1 MDTRSHSQPSP
12 ASSASRKQGIALGTA
27 LLLCLFSANAA
38 AAGPENFTK
47 LRFTEVIEN
56 VTVLEARSEKARPAT
71 VNSVLTVPDR
81 VATGPNSRAEL
92 LAPDGTVTR
101 VGASTVFSFSAERRE
116 VNLQKGSVLFHSP
129 TGKGGGVIR
138 TNGAQAAVMGTT
150 LIVTATSGGGFK
162 LLVLEGK
169 AKATL
174 TNGASVNVTA
184 GQLTLV
190 EPGRSNFGPVLTFRL
205 KEQVAGSALLK
216 GFQTPV
222 ASEKKVLSSAD
233 RQERM
238 IEKGRAETTRF
249 RVRGDK
255 LVEGGEQPPPQKE
268 RSVRGDNPPPPRQ
281 KPVPKGTLDAS
292 ADLIRTALKQDVLVR
307 ELGREPASSL
317 FTFTKAPTDSALA
330 AAVGQ
335 TALDALGSG
344 YADKTFQLLLAR
356 NLTVAGTEPFPG
368 GSLSDYLFPSSTK
381 QVKILAAN
389 GALLI
394 NEDRGLPSLL
404 SPMNPNT
411 LDAPTL
417 PATESLLWVAAK
429 DSITV
434 TRSFLRA
441 TSTVFR
447 LGTSSPAVPVEI
459 SLTESNLIN
468 RYGDITLQANKI
480 TTLDTSLLARG
491 DISIESRTDVSI
503 QNTKAREVT
512 AGLPASSLKITAL
525 KDLSINS
532 QALAAL
538 SVPGNVTRLNAQNIS
553 LEARTLVL
561 KDVDFKAGS
570 TVSLSSSDGTL
581 AANPNT
587 NKPVENMKV
596 NFISGVKYGGV
607 PISTTATT
615 TTLPAGITIKANG
628 LR

>member
-1 MDTRSHSQPSP
+1 MQPRFQKEPLP
-12 ASSASRKQGIALGTA
+12 ASAAPQKKSVAIGAS
-27 LLLCLFSANAA
+27 LLACAFSAA

-56 VTVLEARSEKARPAT
+56 VTVLEARSEKSKPAT
-71 VNSVLTVPDR
+71 LNSVLNVPDR

-101 VGASTVFSFSAERRE
+101 VGANTVFSFSAEKRE

-129 TGKGGGVIR
+129 TGKGGGIIR

-174 TNGASVNVTA
+174 ANGSSVDVTA

-190 EPGRSNFGPVLTFRL
+190 EPDRPTFGPVLNFRL

-222 ASEKKVLSSAD
+222 ASEKKVLSSVE

-238 IEKGRAETTRF
+238 IEKGRAEPTRF

-268 RSVRGDNPPPPRQ
+268 RFVRGDTQRPPPP
-281 KPVPKGTLDAS
+281 PKGTLDAS
-292 ADLIRTALKQDVLVR
+292 ADLINNALKQDVLVQ
-307 ELGREPASSL
+307 ELGKEPASSL
-317 FTFTKAPTDSALA
+317 FTFTKPPSEKALA
-330 AAVGQ
+330 PVLGLADLE
-335 TALDALGSG
+335 ALSATLSI
-344 YADKTFQLLLAR
+344 YADKDFQLLLAR
-356 NLTVAGTEPFPG
+356 NLTVGGAKPFPDG
-368 GSLSDYLFPSSTK
+368 DLSDYLFPSSLK

-389 GALLI
+389 GALLL
-394 NEDRGLPSLL
+394 NEGRALNSILDSATL
-404 SPMNPNT
+404 ST
-411 LDAPTL
+411 AL

-434 TRSFLRA
+434 TRSSLQA
-441 TSTVFR
+441 TSTLFK
-447 LGTSSPAVPVEI
+447 LGSSSPSIPVEI
-459 SLTESNLIN
+459 SFEKSNLIN
-468 RYGDITLQANKI
+468 RSGGIDLQANSI
-480 TTLDTSLLARG
+480 TTVDTSILAKG
-491 DISIESRTDVSI
+491 NISIDSRTDVSI
-503 QNTKAREVT
+503 EVSIENTLARELT
-512 AGLPASSLKITAL
+512 AGLPGSSLKITAL
-525 KDLSINS
+525 RDLTINS
-532 QALAAL
+532 QATP
-538 SVPGNVTRLNAQNIS
+538 SGPGNTTKLNAQTIS
-553 LEARTLVL
+553 LEARTLIL
-561 KDVDFKAGS
+561 KDIDFKAGS
-570 TVSLSSSDGTL
+570 VVSLSSSDGTL

-587 NKPVENMKV
+587 NKPAEALKV

-607 PISTTATT
+607 TIPTTATT
-615 TTLPAGITIKANG
+615 TNLPSGITIKANG
-628 LR
+628 RL